1 MKYLRNILISG
12 LIGIGIGMIWLLVE
26 LLFSMNSNN
35 LHSVTIS
42 GTELAFWIVAAFVI
56 GVFFY
61 LAGLIFQKDN
71 WSLRKQF
78 VINFFICFVAWTFFE
93 LMINNF
99 SLSFGLFFGIIV
111 SFVIMYAS
119 AYGGYFFKLN
129 RDISKINQKLKQ
141 VK

>member
-56 GVFFY
+56 GTFFY
-61 LAGLIFQKDN
+61 LAGSIFQKDN

-78 VINFFICFVAWTFFE
+78 VINFFVCFVAWTFFE

-99 SLSFGLFFGIIV
+99 SLSFDLFFGIIV
-111 SFVIMYAS
+111 SFVIMYAI

>member
-56 GVFFY
+56 GAFFY

-78 VINFFICFVAWTFFE
+78 VINFFVCFVAWTFFE

-99 SLSFGLFFGIIV
+99 SLSFDLFFGIIV
-111 SFVIMYAS
+111 SFVIMYAI

>member
-42 GTELAFWIVAAFVI
+42 GTEFAFWIVAAFVI

-61 LAGLIFQKDN
+61 
-71 WSLRKQF
+71 
-78 VINFFICFVAWTFFE
+78 
-93 LMINNF
+93 
-99 SLSFGLFFGIIV
+99 
-111 SFVIMYAS
+111 
-119 AYGGYFFKLN
+119 
-129 RDISKINQKLKQ
+129 
-141 VK
+141 